1 VALAV
6 SNRLLHRCVV
16 TDPSVPSTPSSGTPP
31 RAGWLDRRRAT
42 VVLLVAVLAVALT
55 AGWLRFFAPRSAPTG
70 VTMSDLNG
78 VEDLKARFNADH
90 GVTRL
95 VVIFSP
101 T

>member
-16 TDPSVPSTPSSGTPP
+16 TDPSGPSTPSPGTP

-42 VVLLVAVLAVALT
+42 VVLLVAALAVALT